1 VVDRSLLN
9 LKSVQKIHGAEF
21 IVDVKY
27 RIIAPIGKGS
37 YGMVWY
43 ASFSFIRS
51 SPLMLTSSAINQE
64 TGQKVAIKKIE
75 NTFVNHKDTK
85 RTLREIKLLRYF
97 DHDNVCFRWVIL
109 SDPIDIKS
117 DRCLGA
123 N

>member
-1 VVDRSLLN
+1 MEVEYNQACMDRSLVN

-21 IVDVKY
+21 IVDIKY

-43 ASFSFIRS
+43 VVLNVLFDLLII
-51 SPLMLTSSAINQE
+51 LSSAINQE

-97 DHDNVCFRWVIL
+97 EHDNVCGV
-109 SDPIDIKS
+109 
-117 DRCLGA
+117 
-123 N
+123 